1 MTREERQAIVRDMR
15 KAENSLTQAERI
27 QQEIE
32 NGDRQLENYRRAA
45 AASPA
50 PGYAGKSWDA
60 LYKEVYQE
68 RMDAYDAERQTDNLT
83 VTSDDL
89 DMLSGCGVNILG
101 VLLLISAVILPFIID
116 ESRFESVSL
125 PMSPKILAPLACG
138 LIGAIILAIGLSCNR
153 AVSRRVER
161 KQADA
166 RAKAET
172 EAKRA
177 AQAEVNEAKAKYSV
191 EVAQANKNKKTYED
205 YAKRWTAEHDKH
217 TQAMQQHLQQ
227 ARGILDAYDI
237 PNAFRSRDCVSEL
250 ASMFDQQ
257 VVSTFQEAYGRL
269 REEQKA
275 NDRFRIDQMNRQF
288 QWEMEQDAQRERD
301 RKLEDERRWQRDI
314 DRMHR
319 EKLETAARDLAY
331 EERRKADALEDIK
344 KKLED

>member
-1 MTREERQAIVRDMR
+1 MEREQRLVIVRDMK
-15 KAENSLTQAERI
+15 KAAEHLSQAERI

-32 NGDRQLENYRRAA
+32 NGDKQLEEYRRAA
-45 AASPA
+45 ATSPA

-68 RMDAYDAERQTDNLT
+68 HMDAYDAERQTDNLT

-89 DMLSGCGVNILG
+89 DMLSGCGFNILG

-116 ESRFESVSL
+116 ESMFESVSL
-125 PMSPKILAPLACG
+125 PMSLKIPAPLACG
-138 LIGAIILAIGLSCNR
+138 LIGAIFLAIGLSCNR

-177 AQAEVNEAKAKYSV
+177 AHAEVDKAKAKYST
-191 EVAQANKNKKTYED
+191 EMAKANKDKNTYEAFD
-205 YAKRWTAEHDKH
+205 KSWKAERSNH
-217 TQAMQQHLQQ
+217 TQALQQHLQQ
-227 ARGILDAYDI
+227 ATSILDTYDV
-237 PNAFRSRDCVSEL
+237 PNAFRSNRIVSTIAEL
-250 ASMFDQQ
+250 FEQQ
-257 VVSTFQEAYGRL
+257 VASTFQDAYTKV
-269 REEQKA
+269 REEERKLGEFRA
-275 NDRFRIDQMNRQF
+275 NLQYQQF